1 MANTGN
7 FSAYRQLTPLKG
19 DVSDDLQNQQQLNNQ
34 KRGLDLEE
42 QRMEGFRQQAQD
54 KRKQDLADY
63 VQSKIPKNIDTKVK
77 SLTEVS
83 NIHIQEG
90 ADRIGVIGAVLMEDA
105 DKNNLTYQERA
116 KLTSELESI
125 NRLPENLKMAASAM
139 TEKAN
144 FYTKGLADGS
154 LRRNLDFEKF
164 MDIGTNGVYASL
176 GPDGKPLLAYD
187 TNQDGKIDII
197 DFDNITTGLKG
208 FEFKKDYDYEDVVNS
223 LSAKIQPEINET
235 VDGNLIVKTTGL
247 NKDELEN
254 RVRATLYNP
263 DGSPSDVLEAFADK
277 KKVFLTNADGTL
289 NTKGLDIIETEL
301 KNTLLLRSKKGKE
314 EKVNT
319 EVRQQAEFN
328 YRKNRDATVDKKDK
342 DKQELDTNTVSVTD
356 TYDPLLDM
364 TTTSTTR
371 KSSTK
376 VPRGNS
382 NNEAKPKPAPAKR
395 EINSTDIAAKAKKA
409 GYTVKE
415 YEALLFKQ
423 GVKIIQNGRGI

>member
-1 MANTGN
+1 MAKTGN

-54 KRKQDLADY
+54 KKRQDLADY
-63 VQSKIPKNIDTKVK
+63 VQSRIPKNIDTKVR
-77 SLTEVS
+77 SLSEVA
-83 NIHIQEG
+83 NIQIQKAAE
-90 ADRIGVIGAVLMEDA
+90 RIGEIGAILREDS

-116 KLTSELESI
+116 KFNSEIES
-125 NRLPENLKMAASAM
+125 LYKTPENLKMGSSAM
-139 TEKAN
+139 TEKAS

-164 MDIGTNGVYASL
+164 MDIGNNGVYADL

-187 TNQDGKIDII
+187 TNQDGVIDVL
-197 DFDNITTGLKG
+197 DFDNITNGLKG
-208 FEFKKDYDYEDVVNS
+208 FEFKKDYDYEEVVNS
-223 LSAKIQPEINET
+223 LSAKIQPEINEI

-247 NKDELEN
+247 NKDEVEN

-263 DGSPSDVLEAFADK
+263 DGSPSDILEAFADR
-277 KKVFLTNADGTL
+277 KKVSMKNADGTL

-319 EVRQQAEFN
+319 EVRQKAEFE
-328 YRKNRDATVDKKDK
+328 YRKNRDATVDKNAK

-356 TYDPLLDM
+356 TYDPLLNM

-371 KSSTK
+371 KSTTR
-376 VPRGNS
+376 VPPG
-382 NNEAKPKPAPAKR
+382 KPATKTPAKSR
-395 EINSTDIAAKAKKA
+395 PK
-409 GYTVKE
+409 TVT
-415 YEALLFKQ
+415 
-423 GVKIIQNGRGI
+423 QNGRTYTWNNFTNKYE

>member
-19 DVSDDLQNQQQLNNQ
+19 DVSNDLQNQQQLNNQ
-34 KRGLDLEE
+34 KRGLDIEE
-42 QRMEGFRQQAQD
+42 QRMESFRQQAQD
-54 KRKQDLADY
+54 KKKKDLADY

-77 SLTEVS
+77 SLTEVC
-83 NIHIQEG
+83 NIQIQEG
-90 ADRIGVIGAVLMEDA
+90 ADRIGVIGALLMEDI
-105 DKNNLTYQERA
+105 DKKNLTYQERA

-125 NRLPENLKMAASAM
+125 NRLPENLKIAASAF

-154 LRRNLDFEKF
+154 LRRNLPFEKF

-197 DFDNITTGLKG
+197 DYDNITTGLKG
-208 FEFKKDYDYEDVVNS
+208 FEFKKDYNYEEVVNS
-223 LSAKIQPEINET
+223 LSAKIQPEVNKI

-277 KKVFLTNADGTL
+277 KKVSLTNADGTL
-289 NTKGLDIIETEL
+289 NTKDLDIIETEL

-314 EKVNT
+314 EEVNT
-319 EVRQQAEFN
+319 EIRQQAEFN
-328 YRKNRDATVDKKDK
+328 YRKKRDATVDKKDK

-371 KSSTK
+371 KSTTK
-376 VPRGNS
+376 VPSKNS
-382 NNEAKPKPAPAKR
+382 NMKTKDALR
-395 EINSTDIAAKAKKA
+395 KK
-409 GYTVKE
+409 Y
-415 YEALLFKQ
+415 LQ
-423 GVKIIQNGRGI
+423 